1 MKRYKPLLEVR
12 NTFLLINNEIAYAK
26 QKKLEYAKQGV
37 GEVQGNKGE
46 FIPMWN

>member
-1 MKRYKPLLEVR
+1 MLSK
-12 NTFLLINNEIAYAK
+12 
-26 QKKLEYAKQGV
+26 KKLEYAKQGV